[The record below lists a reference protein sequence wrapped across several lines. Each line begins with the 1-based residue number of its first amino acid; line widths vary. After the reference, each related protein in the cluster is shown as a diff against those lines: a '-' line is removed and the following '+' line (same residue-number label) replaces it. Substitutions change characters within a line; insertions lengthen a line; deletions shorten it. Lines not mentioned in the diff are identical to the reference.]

1 MKTILIVTLVSTIN
15 GQSMTDTFKYE
26 SMARCKEAE
35 QLVLTQKELM
45 KLVFKNKIEKTEC
58 LQVE

>member
-15 GQSMTDTFKYE
+15 GQPLIDTFKYE
-26 SMARCKEAE
+26 SMAQCKEAE

-45 KLVFKNKIEKTEC
+45 KLVFKSTIHETEC